1 MIHSG
6 FSPPPLPPGQP
17 SENMVALTHLMYAL
31 HAFAALTGMLGSA
44 TIIGSFVASVP
55 SVLAVVLNYIQQ
67 GAVRDTWLQS
77 HFRWQLR
84 TFWFAALWIAVAV
97 LLMLSLIGLPLAML
111 LILGAGL
118 WVLYRVARGWLAL
131 LGRRSLPLPAE

>member
-17 SENMVALTHLMYAL
+17 SENMV
-31 HAFAALTGMLGSA
+31 ALTGMLGSA

>member
-1 MIHSG
+1 MIHAG
-6 FSPPPLPPGQP
+6 FSPPPPPLPPGQP

-31 HAFAALTGMLGSA
+31 HAFAVLTGVLGSA

-67 GAVRDTWLQS
+67 GAVRDTWLHS

-97 LLMLSLIGLPLAML
+97 LLMMMSLIGLPLAVL

-118 WVLYRVARGWLAL
+118 WVLYRVVRGWLAL
-131 LGRRSLPLPAE
+131 LGRNTLPL